1 MVFTMPFRLSS
12 LILLTLSTAAAAAEV
27 PSAMQAAQFAHP
39 QQLVDIGGRRLHLHC
54 SGDGPVTVI
63 FDAPSGD
70 AGWSWFAVQPQV
82 AKQTRACVYDRA
94 GLGFSDPSGRSGTS
108 EHAVDDLHR
117 LLAAARIAPP
127 YVLVGSSY
135 GGANVQLYAYRYPA
149 EVKGLVLVEAMH
161 EDQKARLEAVTQGKL
176 KQASEMQDAMEKQ
189 CVAQSAKGFAQNS
202 EMLLNCTGGMQQRY
216 GRSLAAVVLA
226 SELTPS
232 YWQAASSENGH
243 FDDSNAQLR
252 AVRKP
257 LGALPLVVLTRGVSP
272 FAVPGKPQS
281 VLNKALEDENAAIQ
295 GEMASLSTQG
305 VQRIVPGAG
314 HIIQADQPAAV
325 VQAVSDVLTALP
337 Q

>member
-1 MVFTMPFRLSS
+1 MTMTFRLFP
-12 LILLTLSTAAAAAEV
+12 LMLLALSTTAAAADLPPPAV
-27 PSAMQAAQFAHP
+27 QAATFAQP
-39 QQLVDIGGRRLHLHC
+39 QQLIDIGGRRLHLHC

-82 AKQTRACVYDRA
+82 AQQTRACVYDRA

-127 YVLVGSSY
+127 YVLVGNSY

-149 EVKGLVLVEAMH
+149 EVQGLVLVEAMH
-161 EDQKARLEAVTQGKL
+161 EDEKTRLEAVTQGKL
-176 KQASEMQDAMEKQ
+176 KQASDMQAAMEKQ
-189 CVAQSAKGFAQNS
+189 CVAQSLQGFVPGS
-202 EMLLNCTGGMQQRY
+202 EMLLNCTGGVQQRY

-232 YWQAASSENGH
+232 YWQAASSENAH

-252 AVRKP
+252 AARKP

-272 FAVPGKPQS
+272 YAVPGKPQS
-281 VLNKALEDENAAIQ
+281 ALNKALEDENATIQ
-295 GEMASLSTQG
+295 GEMAALSTQG

-325 VQAVSDVLTALP
+325 VLAVGDVLKALAR
-337 Q
+337 